1 MQNARSP
8 KSLRSRRS
16 PRRSRDFV
24 VNYLAW
30 RSEPAESAIA
40 KFENVTPI
48 DFAKRTAKQSPAKL
62 LSIGASQNKTAN
74 TYVIEITL

>member
-8 KSLRSRRS
+8 KSLRSRAQPS
-16 PRRSRDFV
+16 HARDVV
-24 VNYLAW
+24 VNYPA
-30 RSEPAESAIA
+30 RSSEPAESAIA